1 MLKTALTVLITAVVT
16 VVVAGLIAWGVYQ
29 KTKSAREK
37 PTDVRLESPGRGD
50 LVEIITGPGEVEPR
64 RKVSI
69 SSRISAR
76 IVELPFEEGDEVC
89 KGQTAESGS
98 VLLRLDASDLEAALR
113 SAEARREASAA
124 QIKVSEAELA
134 SQRAQLVGNRAS
146 LAEAERELKRQGGLR
161 ETRDVSEAVFE
172 QAECRVEELRAGV
185 GATEHTVQARQLM
198 LSVLRH
204 RLAAADEEI
213 VQARDQLGYT
223 TIVSPIDG
231 VVTRVNAEE
240 GELAI
245 TGTMNNPG
253 TVIMEVA
260 DLSEMLVVA
269 QINEADIG
277 AVKEGQR
284 AGVRI
289 RAYPDEEFEG
299 TVETIALVGAGQPY
313 KSKVFRVEIRLDASG
328 RKVYSGL
335 TAEVDVETERHSD
348 VLKVPSQAV
357 LGRKTEDL
365 PADVRKSAPHL
376 DKKKAYAT
384 VVYRMVDGKA
394 VATPVE
400 VGPSDEMHTV
410 IRGGLSE
417 TDTVITGPFKVLEK
431 LKHDQKVRDER
442 EKEAEE
448 RKDGEGEDGVD
459 PNADTDTEKGSGA
472 KGDGEDEETEADEG
486 EASP

>member
-1 MLKTALTVLITAVVT
+1 MLKTALTIVITAVVT
-16 VVVAGLIAWGVYQ
+16 VVLAGLIAWGIYQ

-37 PTDVRLESPGRGD
+37 PTDVHLESPVRGE
-50 LVEIITGPGEVEPR
+50 LTEIVTGPGEVEPR

-76 IVELPFEEGDEVC
+76 IVELPVEEGDEVR
-89 KGQTAESGS
+89 KGETAESGS

-113 SAEARREASAA
+113 SAAARREASAA

-134 SQRAQLVGNRAS
+134 AQRAQLVGSRAS
-146 LAEAERELKRQGGLR
+146 LADAERELKRQSGLR
-161 ETRDVSEAVFE
+161 ETGDVSEAAFE
-172 QAECRVEELRAGV
+172 QAECRVVELRASV
-185 GATEHTVQARQLM
+185 AAAEHTVEARDLT

-213 VQARDQLGYT
+213 VQARDQLSYT
-223 TIVSPIDG
+223 TIVSPING

-277 AVKEGQR
+277 SVREGQR
-284 AGVRI
+284 AVVRV
-289 RAYPDEEFEG
+289 RAYPEEQFEG
-299 TVETIALVGAGQPY
+299 TVERIALVGAGQFY
-313 KSKVFRVEIRLDASG
+313 QSKVFCVEIRLAASG

-335 TAEVDVETERHSD
+335 TAEVDVETERHND
-348 VLKVPSQAV
+348 VLKVPSQTV

-365 PADVRKSAPHL
+365 PVEIRKSSPNI
-376 DKKKAYAT
+376 DEKKAYAT
-384 VVYRMVDGKA
+384 VVYRVVNGKA
-394 VATPVE
+394 VATPVR
-400 VGPSDEMHTV
+400 VGPSDETQTV
-410 IRGGLSE
+410 IRDGLSE

-431 LKHDQKVRDER
+431 LKHGQKVRDER
-442 EKEAEE
+442 EEEAREE
-448 RKDGEGEDGVD
+448 KQGKDADGTDAEADGAPEEGSETK
-459 PNADTDTEKGSGA
+459 A
-472 KGDGEDEETEADEG
+472 DGEDKQTDAGEG
-486 EASP
+486 DAGP